1 MFYIFNKLINDI
13 VFYNF
18 YLVKYERYFYM
29 NLGCISI
36 DDLKLNDDC

>member
-1 MFYIFNKLINDI
+1 MFNIFNKLINDI
-13 VFYNF
+13 VFNYF

-36 DDLKLNDDC
+36 EDLNLNDDC